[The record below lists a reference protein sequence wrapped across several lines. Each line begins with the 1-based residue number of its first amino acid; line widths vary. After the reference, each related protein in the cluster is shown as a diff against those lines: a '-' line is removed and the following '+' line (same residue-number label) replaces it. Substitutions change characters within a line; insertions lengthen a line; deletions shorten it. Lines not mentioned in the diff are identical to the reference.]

1 MNRTDPGTLSPPLN
15 RQRILSR
22 FREFLVEFSH
32 DLEEDLI
39 ASTGARPPIVLH
51 EEGDGY
57 VYSLVCL
64 PVLDYLALTSREREV
79 TGLIQRGMANKAIA
93 ATLGMSPATVA
104 THVRSIFKKLTSR
117 TELLVGVATPASVPF
132 SAA

>member
-22 FREFLVEFSH
+22 FREFLLEFSH

-39 ASTGARPPIVLH
+39 ANTGSSRPPIVLH

-104 THVRSIFKKLTSR
+104 THLRSIFKKLGITSR
-117 TELLVGVATPASVPF
+117 TELLVGVPSVPS
-132 SAA
+132 SAP

>member
-1 MNRTDPGTLSPPLN
+1 LL
-15 RQRILSR
+15 
-22 FREFLVEFSH
+22 EFSH

-39 ASTGARPPIVLH
+39 ANTGASRSPIVLH

-104 THVRSIFKKLTSR
+104 THLRSIFKKLRISSR
-117 TELLVGVATPASVPF
+117 TELLVGVASVPS
-132 SAA
+132 SAP